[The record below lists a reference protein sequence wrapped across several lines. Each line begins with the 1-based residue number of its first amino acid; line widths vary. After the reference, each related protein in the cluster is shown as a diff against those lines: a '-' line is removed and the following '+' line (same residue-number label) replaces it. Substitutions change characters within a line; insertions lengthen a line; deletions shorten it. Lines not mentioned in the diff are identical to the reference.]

1 MKMGYGVPET
11 YFALH
16 PEQRT
21 WTQDEIYRYRGKEGI
36 KLVIENLGTFFTL
49 GIENAITT
57 LRETGA
63 TDLLDMIKVDPTSS
77 EGVRLK
83 WILKLP
89 LFIVLLAYWLLATI
103 GVFSKRWT
111 NGAQLMVLIVV
122 GAYLVLTASM
132 GGIGYSRFRHPV
144 MPIVCLMAG
153 CGLFT
158 ILQGLKYRTDPGN

>member
-1 MKMGYGVPET
+1 MPET
-11 YFALH
+11 YFELH

-21 WTQDEIYRYRGKEGI
+21 WSQDEIYRYRGKEGI
-36 KLVIENLGTFFTL
+36 KLVSENLRTFLTL
-49 GIENAITT
+49 GIVNAMTA

-63 TDLLDMIKVDPTSS
+63 TDLLYMIKVDPTSS
-77 EGVRLK
+77 EEARLK

-89 LFIVLLAYWLLATI
+89 LFIVLLAYWSLATI

-111 NGAQLMVLIVV
+111 DGAQLMVLIVV

-153 CGLFT
+153 CGLYSM
-158 ILQGLKYRTDPGN
+158 LERLKRRAD